1 MRDLVWAFWNDD
13 KHVIVQLVEK
23 LLRKSGDNTEN
34 PYILPL
40 SFTGTAAV
48 NIDGMTLHSAFNFPF
63 SNEFLSLP
71 DKLRDKQGRI
81 HGRTVADGWA
91 GAVM

>member
-1 MRDLVWAFWNDD
+1 MRDLVWAFWDDD

-48 NIDGMTLHSAFNFPF
+48 NIDGMRLHSTFFSVINFYP
-63 SNEFLSLP
+63 SLINFVIN
-71 DKLRDKQGRI
+71 KAGYTAGQS
-81 HGRTVADGWA
+81 RTVGQER
-91 GAVM
+91 